1 MKEDVMRK
9 LIIIGTLTLAVAAV
23 AGCSAGG
30 GGESGATGGGGS
42 AVDGGTVE
50 SQVSGRVTNTKGGAF
65 AAARP
70 IDSSVPQIGP
80 RIVKTASLRLS
91 VRRGRFDDAVD
102 EASSVAAG
110 LGGFV
115 VSSSA
120 SQGSHGRL
128 VRGTLVVR
136 IPASKY
142 SDAMR
147 SLAGLGRVEGRQ
159 ESGQDVSQEY
169 VDLKARAR
177 QLQAVET
184 QLLELLGRAN
194 TVGAALAVQQ
204 QLSQVQLDLEQAKGR
219 LQYLDD
225 QVAFATISLDL
236 HERVVAG
243 SKSGDSFS
251 VVGTWAKAAHGFL
264 AVIGWTFVVL
274 ATAAPIILILGLVF
288 LLGRVALRKSF
299 RPLRRPAA

>member
-1 MKEDVMRK
+1 MKEDGMRK
-9 LIIIGTLTLAVAAV
+9 LIIIGTLALAVAAV

-30 GGESGATGGGGS
+30 GGESGSTGGGGS
-42 AVDGGTVE
+42 AVARGTVE
-50 SQVSGRVTNTKGGAF
+50 SQDSGGVVTTPKGGGF

-70 IDSSVPQIGP
+70 IDASVPQIGP
-80 RIVKTASLRLS
+80 RIVQTASLRLS

-102 EASSVAAG
+102 EARTVADG

-120 SQGSHGRL
+120 SQGSDGRL
-128 VRGTLVVR
+128 VRGTLVIR

-177 QLQAVET
+177 QLQAVEA
-184 QLLELLGRAN
+184 QLLELLSRAN

-243 SKSGDSFS
+243 SKNGGGFS
-251 VVGTWAKAAHGFL
+251 VIDAWAKAAHGFL
-264 AVIGWTFVVL
+264 AVIGWTFVVV
-274 ATAAPIILILGLVF
+274 ATAAPLLILLILGF
-288 LLGRVALRKSF
+288 FVART
-299 RPLRRPAA
+299 LRRRLAQA

>member
-1 MKEDVMRK
+1 MKEDGMRK
-9 LIIIGTLTLAVAAV
+9 LIIIGTLALAVAAV

-30 GGESGATGGGGS
+30 GGESGSTGGGGS
-42 AVDGGTVE
+42 AVARGTVE
-50 SQVSGRVTNTKGGAF
+50 SQASGGVITTPKGGGF
-65 AAARP
+65 AGARP
-70 IDSSVPQIGP
+70 IDASVPQVGP
-80 RIVKTASLRLS
+80 RIVQTASLRLS

-102 EASSVAAG
+102 EARTVADG

-128 VRGTLVVR
+128 VRGTLVIR

-177 QLQAVET
+177 QLQAVEA
-184 QLLELLGRAN
+184 QLLELLSRAN

-204 QLSQVQLDLEQAKGR
+204 QLNQVQLDLEQAKGR

-236 HERVVAG
+236 RERLAVG
-243 SKSGDSFS
+243 GKSGDSFS
-251 VVGTWAKAAHGFL
+251 VVGAWARAAHGFL

-274 ATAAPIILILGLVF
+274 ATAAPLLILLILGF
-288 LLGRVALRKSF
+288 FVART
-299 RPLRRPAA
+299 LRRRLAQA

>member
-1 MKEDVMRK
+1 MKEDGMRK
-9 LIIIGTLTLAVAAV
+9 LIIIGTLALAVAAV

-30 GGESGATGGGGS
+30 GGESGSTGGGGS
-42 AVDGGTVE
+42 AVARGTVE
-50 SQVSGRVTNTKGGAF
+50 SQDSGGVVTTPKGGGF

-70 IDSSVPQIGP
+70 IDASVPQIGP
-80 RIVKTASLRLS
+80 RIVQTVSLRLS

-102 EASSVAAG
+102 EARTVADG

-120 SQGSHGRL
+120 SQGSDGRL
-128 VRGTLVVR
+128 VRGTLVIR

-177 QLQAVET
+177 QLQAVEA

-243 SKSGDSFS
+243 SKNGGGFS
-251 VVGTWAKAAHGFL
+251 VIDAWAKAAHGFL
-264 AVIGWTFVVL
+264 AVIGWTFVVV
-274 ATAAPIILILGLVF
+274 ATAAPLLILLILGF
-288 LLGRVALRKSF
+288 FVART
-299 RPLRRPAA
+299 LRRRLAQA

>member
-1 MKEDVMRK
+1 MKEDGMRK
-9 LIIIGTLTLAVAAV
+9 LIIIGTLALAVAAV

-30 GGESGATGGGGS
+30 GGESGSTGGGGS
-42 AVDGGTVE
+42 AVARGTVE
-50 SQVSGRVTNTKGGAF
+50 SQASGGVITTPKGGGF
-65 AAARP
+65 AGARP
-70 IDSSVPQIGP
+70 IDASVPQVGP
-80 RIVKTASLRLS
+80 RIVQTASLRLS

-102 EASSVAAG
+102 EARTVADG

-120 SQGSHGRL
+120 SQGSDGRL
-128 VRGTLVVR
+128 VRGTLVIR

-142 SDAMR
+142 SDALR

-177 QLQAVET
+177 QLQAVEA

-243 SKSGDSFS
+243 SKNGGGFS
-251 VVGTWAKAAHGFL
+251 VIDAWAKAAHGFL
-264 AVIGWTFVVL
+264 AVIGWTFVVV
-274 ATAAPIILILGLVF
+274 ATAAPLLILLILGF
-288 LLGRVALRKSF
+288 FVART
-299 RPLRRPAA
+299 LRRRLAQA

>member
-1 MKEDVMRK
+1 MRK
-9 LIIIGTLTLAVAAV
+9 LIIIGTLALAVAAV
-23 AGCSAGG
+23 AGCR
-30 GGESGATGGGGS
+30 GGGGS
-42 AVDGGTVE
+42 EGGSTVGGGSALARGTVE
-50 SQVSGRVTNTKGGAF
+50 SQDSGGVVTTPKGGGF
-65 AAARP
+65 AAAKP
-70 IDSSVPQIGP
+70 IDSSVPQVGP
-80 RIVKTASLRLS
+80 RIVQTASLRLS

-102 EASSVAAG
+102 EARTVADG

-120 SQGSHGRL
+120 SQGSHGKL
-128 VRGTLVVR
+128 VRGTLVIR

-142 SDAMR
+142 SDAMA
-147 SLAGLGRVEGRQ
+147 SLTGLGRLEGRQ

-184 QLLELLGRAN
+184 QLLDLLSRAN
-194 TVGAALAVQQ
+194 SVGAALAVQQ

-236 HERVVAG
+236 HERLAVG
-243 SKSGDSFS
+243 SKNGDGFS

-274 ATAAPIILILGLVF
+274 ATAAPLLILIGLGILVA
-288 LLGRVALRKSF
+288 RT
-299 RPLRRPAA
+299 LRRRLAQA

>member
-1 MKEDVMRK
+1 MRK
-9 LIIIGTLTLAVAAV
+9 LTIIIVPLALAAAV
-23 AGCSAGG
+23 AGCSGG
-30 GGESGATGGGGS
+30 GGGGASGGTGGGGS
-42 AVDGGTVE
+42 TAEPGTGYE
-50 SQVSGRVTNTKGGAF
+50 SALGSVTTRKIG
-65 AAARP
+65 AAAPRQT
-70 IDSSVPQIGP
+70 DSSVPQLGP
-80 RIVKTASLRLS
+80 RVVQTASLRLS

-102 EASSVAAG
+102 EARSVAAG

-120 SQGSHGRL
+120 SQGSRGRL
-128 VRGTLVVR
+128 VRGTLVIR
-136 IPASKY
+136 IPATKY
-142 SDAMR
+142 SDAMS
-147 SLAGLGRVEGRQ
+147 SLGGLGRVEGRQ

-184 QLLELLGRAN
+184 QLLELLDRAN

-236 HERVVAG
+236 HERLVAG
-243 SKSGDSFS
+243 SKSGGGFS
-251 VVGTWAKAAHGFL
+251 VIDAWAKAAHGFL
-264 AVIGWTFVVL
+264 AVIGWTFVVV
-274 ATAAPIILILGLVF
+274 ATAAPLLILLILGF
-288 LLGRVALRKSF
+288 FVART
-299 RPLRRPAA
+299 LRRRLAQA

>member
-1 MKEDVMRK
+1 MRK
-9 LIIIGTLTLAVAAV
+9 LTIIIVPLALAAAV
-23 AGCSAGG
+23 AGCSGG
-30 GGESGATGGGGS
+30 GGGGGASGGTGGGGAAEPGVVGYDS
-42 AVDGGTVE
+42 ALG
-50 SQVSGRVTNTKGGAF
+50 SVTTRKS
-65 AAARP
+65 AAAAPRQT
-70 IDSSVPQIGP
+70 DSSVPQLGP
-80 RIVKTASLRLS
+80 RIVQTASLRLS
-91 VRRGRFDDAVD
+91 VKRGRFDDAVD
-102 EASSVAAG
+102 EARSVADG

-128 VRGTLVVR
+128 VRGTLVIR
-136 IPASKY
+136 IPAIKY

-147 SLAGLGRVEGRQ
+147 SLGALGRIEGRQ

-177 QLQAVET
+177 QLQAVEA
-184 QLLELLGRAN
+184 QLLELLDRAN

-243 SKSGDSFS
+243 SKSGGGFS
-251 VVGTWAKAAHGFL
+251 VIDAWAKAAHGFL
-264 AVIGWTFVVL
+264 AVIGWTFVVI
-274 ATAAPIILILGLVF
+274 ATAAPLLILLILGF
-288 LLGRVALRKSF
+288 FVART
-299 RPLRRPAA
+299 LRRRLAQA

>member
-1 MKEDVMRK
+1 MRK
-9 LIIIGTLTLAVAAV
+9 LIIIGTLALAVAAV

-30 GGESGATGGGGS
+30 GGESGSTGGGGS
-42 AVDGGTVE
+42 AVARGTVE
-50 SQVSGRVTNTKGGAF
+50 SQDSGGVITTPTGGGF

-70 IDSSVPQIGP
+70 IDASVPQVGP
-80 RIVKTASLRLS
+80 RIVQTASLRLS

-102 EASSVAAG
+102 EARTVADG

-120 SQGSHGRL
+120 SQGSDGRL
-128 VRGTLVVR
+128 VRGTLVIR

-177 QLQAVET
+177 QLQAVEA

-236 HERVVAG
+236 HERLAAG
-243 SKSGDSFS
+243 SKNGGGFS
-251 VVGTWAKAAHGFL
+251 VIDAWAKAAHGFL
-264 AVIGWTFVVL
+264 AVIGWTFVVV
-274 ATAAPIILILGLVF
+274 ATAAPLLILLILGF
-288 LLGRVALRKSF
+288 FVART
-299 RPLRRPAA
+299 LRRRLAQA

>member
-1 MKEDVMRK
+1 MRK
-9 LIIIGTLTLAVAAV
+9 LTIIIVPLALAAAI
-23 AGCSAGG
+23 AGCSGG
-30 GGESGATGGGGS
+30 GGGGGASGGTGGGGAAEPGAEDLALGS
-42 AVDGGTVE
+42 
-50 SQVSGRVTNTKGGAF
+50 VTTRKIG
-65 AAARP
+65 AAAPRQT
-70 IDSSVPQIGP
+70 DSSVPQLGP
-80 RIVKTASLRLS
+80 QIVQTASLRLS

-102 EASSVAAG
+102 EARSVAAG

-128 VRGTLVVR
+128 VRGTLVIR
-136 IPASKY
+136 IPATKY
-142 SDAMR
+142 SDAMK
-147 SLAGLGRVEGRQ
+147 SLAGLGRIEGRQ

-177 QLQAVET
+177 QLQAVES
-184 QLLELLGRAN
+184 QLLELLDRAN

-236 HERVVAG
+236 HERLVAG
-243 SKSGDSFS
+243 GKSGGGFS
-251 VVGTWAKAAHGFL
+251 VIDAWAKAAHGFL
-264 AVIGWTFVVL
+264 AVIGWTFVVV
-274 ATAAPIILILGLVF
+274 ATAAPLLILLV
-288 LLGRVALRKSF
+288 LGFFVART
-299 RPLRRPAA
+299 LRRRLAQA